1 MALGAVVAAGTAVAA
16 GAAVGAGAEV
26 AAGALVGLG
35 VAVAADP
42 QATTNNR
49 SSIMDVNIV
58 AHEFLGQR

>member
-1 MALGAVVAAGTAVAA
+1 
-16 GAAVGAGAEV
+16 VGAGAEV

-35 VAVAADP
+35 VVVAADP